1 MTIDADL
8 LAYYAKV
15 AETFPE
21 LPADTDV
28 EPLAVRRQFANVAR
42 AFATPRPAGV
52 DVQEMVLPL
61 SGRELRARVYRPAQA
76 SKPLP
81 LVMYLHGGG
90 WVVGDL
96 DTHDLMIARFAANS
110 HCAVVSVDYRMAP
123 EFPFPA
129 PVDDAI
135 DALWWLAEHRSRLG
149 FATNRLGVAG
159 DSAGAHLAAV
169 AARAA
174 NDRVAGLVTA
184 QLLLYPVARC
194 RFEGGSY
201 TANAEGPGLT
211 VEEMRWYWAQF
222 LTAQPPADDDVRA
235 FPLAESYDRTPA
247 RALIVAAAY
256 DPLYDDA
263 HEFARFF
270 EANGG
275 RAEVIDAHDMTH
287 GFGRVQAHSKA
298 AEAWM
303 KKTANRFGE
312 MLHAAR

>member
-1 MTIDADL
+1 
-8 LAYYAKV
+8 
-15 AETFPE
+15 
-21 LPADTDV
+21 
-28 EPLAVRRQFANVAR
+28 
-42 AFATPRPAGV
+42 
-52 DVQEMVLPL
+52 
-61 SGRELRARVYRPAQA
+61 
-76 SKPLP
+76 
-81 LVMYLHGGG
+81 
-90 WVVGDL
+90 
-96 DTHDLMIARFAANS
+96 
-110 HCAVVSVDYRMAP
+110 VVSVDSRMAP
-123 EFPFPA
+123 EFPFPT

-287 GFGRVQAHSKA
+287 GFGRVQAHSKS

-303 KKTANRFGE
+303 KKTAKRFGE

>member
-8 LAYYAKV
+8 LTYYAKV
-15 AETFPE
+15 AEAFPE
-21 LPADTDV
+21 LPANAD
-28 EPLAVRRQFANVAR
+28 AAAIRRQFQDVAR
-42 AFATPRPAGV
+42 AFAVPRPA
-52 DVQEMVLPL
+52 DVKVEEMVLPL
-61 SGRELRARVYRPAQA
+61 DGRDLRARIYRPAQV

-81 LVMYLHGGG
+81 LVVYLHGGG

-96 DTHDLMIARFAANS
+96 DTHDLMVARFALDS

-123 EFPFPA
+123 EFPFPT
-129 PVDDAI
+129 PVDDAL
-135 DALWWLAEHRSRLG
+135 DALLWLAEHRSRLG

-184 QLLLYPVARC
+184 QLLIYPVARC
-194 RFEGGSY
+194 RFEGGSF
-201 TANAEGPGLT
+201 TANGEGPGLT
-211 VEEMRWYWAQF
+211 TEEMKYYWAQF
-222 LTAQPPADDDVRA
+222 LTANPPADDDVRA

-247 RALIVAAAY
+247 QALIVGAAY

-263 HEFARFF
+263 HEFARFL

-275 RAEVIDAHDMTH
+275 RVEVINAHDMTH
-287 GFGRVQAHSKA
+287 GFGRIQAYSA
-298 AEAWM
+298 SAEAWM
-303 KKTANRFGE
+303 KKTSKRFGE
-312 MLHAAR
+312 LLHASR